1 MAPSSMAAPRNLD
14 VHVHLLWE
22 RYSRGD
28 NNRLLR
34 EESIESCLIEQRCSV
49 DLPCVTFYFVL

>member
-1 MAPSSMAAPRNLD
+1 MAAPRNLD

-34 EESIESCLIEQRCSV
+34 DESIESCLTEQRCSV
-49 DLPCVTFYFVL
+49 DLPSVTIYFVS